1 MFKKTFISIFLLS
14 LIVLLLDFDYGNE
27 VEYYNYG
34 NFDYDKSAYLERFIN
49 SVEDVVVLKPDYLG
63 NEPKILVSPVL
74 DNGLI
79 KGLLDKK
86 AYALIINPI
95 YGDFS
100 ESLNLSYSLGNS
112 NYIAFSYNDSFFYEG
127 FEIEHSYLIG
137 EKVENIAYL
146 SDGIS
151 NVPYVQKYGNIIIIS
166 DFNIGEISSKLLE
179 RLLNEF
185 VFDIYKPFESI
196 IIFDVS
202 NVDLISCMGNFDYK
216 SAFTVSPFI
225 DKDIGILKNNFKSYY
240 KSDYLIK
247 IDGTLSPRQF
257 QQMVDF
263 GRELNNF
270 GIKFIGVMT
279 ENLQMSEEHDNSIVP
294 LYIEKTDFE
303 LNLFEYGR
311 SINDENIV
319 KVSTYEEYQ
328 EWLSNNYISL
338 LLSKDS
344 RIFIF
349 PDENLSELDIVKII
363 ELNNSLNIE
372 NGNFKE
378 FEIDDYDTINENFG
392 QSYVHEFVFNFSRV
406 LVGIL
411 VFVIVGFLI
420 IVLVLRN
427 RNINKLFRQ

>member
-1 MFKKTFISIFLLS
+1 
-14 LIVLLLDFDYGNE
+14 
-27 VEYYNYG
+27 
-34 NFDYDKSAYLERFIN
+34 
-49 SVEDVVVLKPDYLG
+49 
-63 NEPKILVSPVL
+63 
-74 DNGLI
+74 
-79 KGLLDKK
+79 
-86 AYALIINPI
+86 
-95 YGDFS
+95 
-100 ESLNLSYSLGNS
+100 
-112 NYIAFSYNDSFFYEG
+112 
-127 FEIEHSYLIG
+127 
-137 EKVENIAYL
+137 
-146 SDGIS
+146 
-151 NVPYVQKYGNIIIIS
+151 
-166 DFNIGEISSKLLE
+166 
-179 RLLNEF
+179 
-185 VFDIYKPFESI
+185 
-196 IIFDVS
+196 
-202 NVDLISCMGNFDYK
+202 MGNFDYK

-225 DKDIGILKNNFKSYY
+225 DRDIGILKNNFKSYY

-338 LLSKDS
+338 MLSKDS